1 MEVCMMGLEDGSLLS
16 DGEGVRG
23 RIVLVFFFGRLE
35 SWGPCGIRCFLS
47 LSLLS
52 GIGFDLSP

>member
-1 MEVCMMGLEDGSLLS
+1 MLS
-16 DGEGVRG
+16 GGEGVRG
-23 RIVLVFFFGRLE
+23 RIVLAFLFSGLE